1 MIKNRI
7 LVIHHGALGD
17 VVATFPALLRL
28 KKLYG
33 SLSII
38 CQGSIGQLAHD
49 LNIAD
54 KWFPLEASAF
64 ATLYSSHIDP
74 NVKNILRSYVKVI
87 LFSRSRSL
95 ERTLSSILE
104 NEVYG
109 IPPRP
114 DLDLKIHVTQHILSH
129 LVRFK
134 LLEKSDQDMHI
145 ALSPSLY
152 SNQRSPRYDPSK
164 IIIHPG
170 SGSRK
175 KCWPISNFINVASS
189 LKADGKRPEYVLG
202 PAEYDLHDI
211 LVQSNRGTER
221 VHRVDN
227 LKDLTELLKTGNGFI
242 GNDSGVSHLAAFMG
256 LPTVAV
262 FGPSDPEIWKPL
274 GRTVRVVRS
283 DLECSPCFE
292 PGAVGCEEIDCFN
305 RITPEDVL
313 GAFYELIG

>member
-38 CQGSIGQLAHD
+38 CQGSIGQLAQEF
-49 LNIAD
+49 NIAD

-114 DLDLKIHVTQHILSH
+114 DLDQKIHVTQHILSH

>member
-1 MIKNRI
+1 MIKSRI

-49 LNIAD
+49 FNIAD

-129 LVRFK
+129 LVRFG

-164 IIIHPG
+164 III
-170 SGSRK
+170 
-175 KCWPISNFINVASS
+175 
-189 LKADGKRPEYVLG
+189 
-202 PAEYDLHDI
+202 
-211 LVQSNRGTER
+211 QS
-221 VHRVDN
+221 
-227 LKDLTELLKTGNGFI
+227 K
-242 GNDSGVSHLAAFMG
+242 
-256 LPTVAV
+256 
-262 FGPSDPEIWKPL
+262 
-274 GRTVRVVRS
+274 
-283 DLECSPCFE
+283 
-292 PGAVGCEEIDCFN
+292 
-305 RITPEDVL
+305 
-313 GAFYELIG
+313 